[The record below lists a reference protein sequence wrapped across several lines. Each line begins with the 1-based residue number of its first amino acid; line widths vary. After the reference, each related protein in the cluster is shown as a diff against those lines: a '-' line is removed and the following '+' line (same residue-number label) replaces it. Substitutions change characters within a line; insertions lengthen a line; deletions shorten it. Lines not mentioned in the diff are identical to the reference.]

1 MEMPFETCQR
11 LVAAL
16 EQLVAEEQG
25 IISAGEF
32 AQILPV
38 QTRIEPVM
46 IRLAELLKL
55 PAVTARTTGQILP
68 RLAALQARRAA
79 SIETLAARM
88 SESQTTLAG
97 LDATRNQLGDL
108 KSAYG
113 VNRQMHR
120 GTPAG
125 LNLSA

>member
-1 MEMPFETCQR
+1 METPVETCQR

-32 AQILPV
+32 AQVLLV
-38 QTRIEPVM
+38 QARIEPVT

-55 PAVTARTTGQILP
+55 PAVTARITGQILP
-68 RLAALQARRAA
+68 RLAALQARHAA

-88 SESQTTLAG
+88 SESQTTLAA
-97 LDATRNQLGDL
+97 LDAARNQLGEL

-113 VNRQMHR
+113 IGRRMHR

-125 LNLSA
+125 LSLSA